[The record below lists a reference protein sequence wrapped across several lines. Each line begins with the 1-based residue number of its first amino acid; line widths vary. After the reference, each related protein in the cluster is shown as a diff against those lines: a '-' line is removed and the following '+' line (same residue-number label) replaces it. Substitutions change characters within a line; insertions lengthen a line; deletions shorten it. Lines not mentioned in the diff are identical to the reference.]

1 MIDTWTS
8 TFLETCA
15 ANVQHAWQIIQH
27 KTQTHTHTYLSR
39 FIVREA
45 IKETGTW
52 QFEPCTR
59 VLAEQNKPEKQNAN
73 STAAYHWIKSKNIK
87 QQVFFTILLILQR

>member
-8 TFLETCA
+8 TALESRS
-15 ANVQHAWQIIQH
+15 ANVQHARQIIQH
-27 KTQTHTHTYLSR
+27 KTQTHTYLPH
-39 FIVREA
+39 FIVRRA

-52 QFEPCTR
+52 QFEPCAR

-73 STAAYHWIKSKNIK
+73 STAAYHWIMSKYIK
-87 QQVFFTILLILQR
+87 QQVFSPFY